1 MKPQEGTLGTHLVRL
16 KKSIIS
22 TKKKKKKKKRILT
35 ILVDFFETQ
44 SQFGNYED
52 EIDEED
58 EKLLEA
64 FLSKDA
70 GPQRTLAD
78 IIIQKIKE
86 NDGNVASETRPL
98 PK

>member
-22 TKKKKKKKKRILT
+22 TKKKKKRILT

-52 EIDEED
+52 EIDEEY